1 MSKQKAV
8 EPTKKTEIE
17 ELREKLGLSV
27 QEFALKVG
35 VREYTVERWERN
47 ESKPSPMARKLMGA
61 LLGTKAKGTE
71 EGVKKS
77 KK

>member
-8 EPTKKTEIE
+8 EPAEKSEIE
-17 ELREKLGLSV
+17 ELREKLGLTV
-27 QEFALKVG
+27 QEFAMKVG

-47 ESKPSPMARKLMGA
+47 ESKPSPMARKLI
-61 LLGTKAKGTE
+61 GTLQVAKSKGTE
-71 EGVKKS
+71 KGVKKS

>member
-8 EPTKKTEIE
+8 EPAEKSEIE

-27 QEFALKVG
+27 QAFAMKVG

-47 ESKPSPMARKLMGA
+47 ESKPSPMARRLISMLHGK
-61 LLGTKAKGTE
+61 TSKGTE
-71 EGVKKS
+71 KGVKKS